1 MDVRGLSRDF
11 LQNNREE
18 RCDVTKIQHL
28 WNYGMIIKFRKTK
41 MKKISLAKI
50 SLFMGINSTASR
62 RVSSTSADTTL
73 LDLHNGDKTL
83 RHVAMVAIFL
93 DLNNPRSCKYGRKKM
108 HVWLSCA
115 WLHSGTKRKP
125 ILFFQH
131 LTSLSRKIRELKQRR
146 RRRQRERQKSNR
158 FRLTKHKLCT
168 CITLFCTFLCRRCTN
183 TTWKCLISRFVE
195 DVNTRQRLCFSFP
208 ELWYSLLE
216 FNSSKIYQHLTN
228 WTRWNKRDKV
238 WSSANSHF
246 KWRFRSRRRFCCLN
260 SLLSRSRNFATI
272 ITWRHTS
279 PLFSSDYNEP
289 YPIIAN
295 YHWMFDVKNSATQT
309 YEFSLHRERS

>member
-1 MDVRGLSRDF
+1 MNVRGLSRDF

-28 WNYGMIIKFRKTK
+28 WNYGMVIKFRKTK
-41 MKKISLAKI
+41 MKKNQPRI

-108 HVWLSCA
+108 HVWLSCV
-115 WLHSGTKRKP
+115 WLHSGKKRKP

-158 FRLTKHKLCT
+158 FR
-168 CITLFCTFLCRRCTN
+168 
-183 TTWKCLISRFVE
+183 
-195 DVNTRQRLCFSFP
+195 
-208 ELWYSLLE
+208 
-216 FNSSKIYQHLTN
+216 
-228 WTRWNKRDKV
+228 
-238 WSSANSHF
+238 
-246 KWRFRSRRRFCCLN
+246 
-260 SLLSRSRNFATI
+260 
-272 ITWRHTS
+272 
-279 PLFSSDYNEP
+279 
-289 YPIIAN
+289 
-295 YHWMFDVKNSATQT
+295 
-309 YEFSLHRERS
+309 